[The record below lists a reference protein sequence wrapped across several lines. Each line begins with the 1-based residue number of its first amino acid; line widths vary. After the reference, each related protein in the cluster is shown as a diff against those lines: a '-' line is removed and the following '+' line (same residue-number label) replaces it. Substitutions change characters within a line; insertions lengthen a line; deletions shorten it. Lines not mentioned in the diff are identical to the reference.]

1 MICYDIF
8 SLTNFVHITMSY
20 YWFNKP
26 ELLQKAKNKYHT
38 CGGKEKSAKYYLGS
52 KDVIKKKQKIS
63 FKIFQKKKKK
73 QKENM
78 KEIGIK
84 I

>member
-1 MICYDIF
+1 
-8 SLTNFVHITMSY
+8 MSY

-26 ELLQKAKNKYHT
+26 ELLQKAQDKYRNCEGKKNAAKHYIAN
-38 CGGKEKSAKYYLGS
+38 KEAFFFKKT
-52 KDVIKKKQKIS
+52 KKQTIS
-63 FKIFQKKKKK
+63 IEACQKKKKK

-78 KEIGIK
+78 EEIGIK